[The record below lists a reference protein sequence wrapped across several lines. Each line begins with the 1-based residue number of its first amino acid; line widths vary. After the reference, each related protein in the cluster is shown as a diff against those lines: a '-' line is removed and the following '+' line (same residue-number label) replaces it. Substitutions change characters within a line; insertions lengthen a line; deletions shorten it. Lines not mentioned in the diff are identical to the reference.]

1 IIEFH
6 LYFLYNNKKGEKM
19 VKTIEEKCRLLNYQ
33 LYLLHTISKTIKET
47 FNENRILNVILTG
60 LTANGAIGL
69 SRAAVFYYDRDKN
82 IIYGRKGIGP
92 FDNEEAYKIWS
103 ELSKKNISLEEYL
116 SYNLEKELA
125 TQKFPQTIRKIVI
138 NLDELNEENYFKRVI
153 KEKQIFHMYMD
164 NKQASI
170 YLPKEIETIFI
181 PSEIVL
187 LPLYSSKDIIG
198 IIMADNAFH
207 FHPIDESTLLLI
219 SLISIQTGIAL
230 ENANNYNIVQK
241 QLEEL
246 KELHSAMESM
256 QEELVKKEKLSTIG
270 KMASYFIH
278 EIKNPLATAGGF
290 VKRILESNDISSIHR
305 DADIVLKEI
314 KKLEQILNKFSNFT
328 LLTPMKIEKISLLDI
343 VKEIL
348 DTFELE
354 LSKKYIDVQ
363 IDIQQNISLKAEKV
377 QLYEILFNLISNAI
391 ENMERGT
398 IKISAEVENSLL
410 KISVEDT
417 GKGIP
422 KENIPYVIEPFFSTK
437 NEGLGLGL
445 FIVSNLVESY
455 GGKLEIESVEKK
467 GTKVKIYFP
476 IIN

>member
-1 IIEFH
+1 
-6 LYFLYNNKKGEKM
+6 
-19 VKTIEEKCRLLNYQ
+19 
-33 LYLLHTISKTIKET
+33 
-47 FNENRILNVILTG
+47 
-60 LTANGAIGL
+60 
-69 SRAAVFYYDRDKN
+69 
-82 IIYGRKGIGP
+82 
-92 FDNEEAYKIWS
+92 
-103 ELSKKNISLEEYL
+103 
-116 SYNLEKELA
+116 
-125 TQKFPQTIRKIVI
+125 
-138 NLDELNEENYFKRVI
+138 
-153 KEKQIFHMYMD
+153 
-164 NKQASI
+164 
-170 YLPKEIETIFI
+170 
-181 PSEIVL
+181 
-187 LPLYSSKDIIG
+187 
-198 IIMADNAFH
+198 
-207 FHPIDESTLLLI
+207 
-219 SLISIQTGIAL
+219 
-230 ENANNYNIVQK
+230 
-241 QLEEL
+241 
-246 KELHSAMESM
+246 
-256 QEELVKKEKLSTIG
+256 
-270 KMASYFIH
+270 
-278 EIKNPLATAGGF
+278 
-290 VKRILESNDISSIHR
+290 
-305 DADIVLKEI
+305 
-314 KKLEQILNKFSNFT
+314 LNKFSNFT